1 MALFPADDPVGC
13 KDAAAERP
21 RQQQPRGDSH
31 VAEEVRPDVRSEVA
45 SGRGFW
51 ERRFGKKKKRERRR
65 R

>member
-31 VAEEVRPDVRSEVA
+31 VAEEVRPDVRGEVA

-51 ERRFGKKKKRERRR
+51 DEDIWE
-65 R
+65 